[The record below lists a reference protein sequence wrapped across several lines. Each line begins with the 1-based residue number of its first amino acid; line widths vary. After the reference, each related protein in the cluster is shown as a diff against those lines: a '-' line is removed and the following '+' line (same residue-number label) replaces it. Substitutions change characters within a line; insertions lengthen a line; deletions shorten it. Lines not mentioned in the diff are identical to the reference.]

1 MAFTNY
7 FYNSLTK
14 KYVTLFGTYFNKLT
28 VKRYDETGAT
38 VQTIIVPISYGP
50 YQKFLAR
57 ITQDPKLDKK
67 AAIVLPRM
75 AFEITNISYDGP
87 RKLTS
92 SKRIQG
98 NPDNEE
104 LQDFVYTGTPYNIE
118 FNLYVM
124 SKYSEDDV
132 QIMEQILPFFQP
144 EWTSSVKLMPNIDAF
159 DIPLILNGNSM
170 EDTYEGNFE
179 ERRAIIRT
187 YSFTMKAWYFG
198 PTRRKQLIKF
208 IDVQFTNGM
217 SSDIDPFEE
226 INIQPGLTANGAP
239 TSNIDETIPYTQIN
253 IGDDWGIIT
262 IFKDYEE

>member
-1 MAFTNY
+1 MFTNY

-14 KYVTLFGTYFNKLT
+14 KYVTLFGTLFNKIT
-28 VKRYDETGAT
+28 IERVNKNGVKIQGM
-38 VQTIIVPISYGP
+38 VVPISYGP
-50 YQKFLAR
+50 YQKFMAR
-57 ITQDPKLDKK
+57 IHQDPKLDRK

-75 AFEITNISYDGP
+75 AFEITNISYDGA
-87 RKLTS
+87 RKVTS
-92 SKRIQG
+92 SKRLQTNIT
-98 NPDNEE
+98 NEE
-104 LQDFVYTGTPYNIE
+104 QQGFAYTGTPYNIE

-124 SKYSEDDV
+124 SKYIEDDLQV
-132 QIMEQILPFFQP
+132 MEQILPFFKP
-144 EWTSSVKLMPNIDAF
+144 EWTESVKLMSDIDPF
-159 DIPLILNGNSM
+159 DIPLVLNGNSM

-198 PTRRKQLIKF
+198 PVRRKGLIKF

-217 SSDIDPFEE
+217 SSDINPFEE

-239 TSNIDETIPYTQIN
+239 TSNIDETIPYTEIN

-262 IFKDYEE
+262 IIKEYDE